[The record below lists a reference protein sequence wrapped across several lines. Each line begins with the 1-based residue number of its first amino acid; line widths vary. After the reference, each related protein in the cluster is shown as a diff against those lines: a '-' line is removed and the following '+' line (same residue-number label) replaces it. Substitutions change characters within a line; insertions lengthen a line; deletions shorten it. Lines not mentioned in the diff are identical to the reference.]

1 MARPYKLIVYFCRS
15 NVYLWSLVGR
25 VITHD
30 GVKNGMFDMLIMRKT
45 EVIIRCG
52 RDEVKGVISQYYP
65 EFQLLKINNI
75 MIPIGL
81 IEQIEIMESDNWPS
95 KPSHSQPR
103 ENRVLHLVTQAG
115 ASQ

>member
-1 MARPYKLIVYFCRS
+1 
-15 NVYLWSLVGR
+15 
-25 VITHD
+25 
-30 GVKNGMFDMLIMRKT
+30 MRKT

-52 RDEVKGVISQYYP
+52 KDEVRGVIAQYYP

-81 IEQIEIMESDNWPS
+81 IEQIEIMNPDDTS
-95 KPSHSQPR
+95 SHSPLR
-103 ENRVLHLVTQAG
+103 ESRVLHLVTQRVG